1 MSNVPMSKIFLG
13 IAAVFFAFSVFC
25 LNQPTVSAGASNVHM
40 GALGLGYAI
49 ASGLALVA
57 SAIALRTD

>member
-25 LNQPTVSAGASNVHM
+25 LNQTNVAAGVSDLHI

-49 ASGLALVA
+49 ASGLACVA
-57 SAIALRTD
+57 SAMALRTG

>member
-13 IAAVFFAFSVFC
+13 IAAVFFVLSLYSLDQATGD
-25 LNQPTVSAGASNVHM
+25 PGH
-40 GALGLGYAI
+40 AI